1 MNYNSQL
8 KALVLPEYGR
18 HIHQMVDYAM
28 TIENREERTRA
39 ADAIVT
45 VMGNLFPHLRDVS
58 DFKHKLWDHLAI
70 MSDFQLDIDF
80 PYALPEK
87 ENFDSKPNQVPYSEN
102 KMTYRHYGRLIEEMI
117 GKAIEMEEGELRDHL
132 ITLLANH
139 MRKSLFNWNKDY
151 ATDER
156 IQNDIATLSK
166 GELKVDINLVK
177 GPDIREGRAPQGA
190 GRPRKRSF
198 SRRNRK

>member
-8 KALVLPEYGR
+8 KPLVLPEYGR

-28 TIENREERTRA
+28 TIEDRDERTRA

-80 PYALPEK
+80 PYTLPER
-87 ENFDSKPNQVPYSEN
+87 ENFHSKPERVPYSEN
-102 KMTYRHYGRLIEEMI
+102 RMAYRHYGRLTEEMVA
-117 GKAIEMEEGELRDHL
+117 KAVEMEEGELRDHL

-139 MRKSLFNWNKDY
+139 MRKSLFNWNKDH

-156 IQNDIATLSK
+156 IQNDIYNLSK
-166 GELKVDINLVK
+166 GKLKVDINLVK
-177 GPDIREGRAPQGA
+177 GPEVRETRRGPITN
-190 GRPRKRSF
+190 RPRKRPF
-198 SRRNRK
+198 VRKTRN

>member
-8 KALVLPEYGR
+8 KPLVLPEYGR
-18 HIHQMVDYAM
+18 HIHQMVDHAM
-28 TIENREERTRA
+28 TLEDRDERTRA

-80 PYALPEK
+80 PYTLPER
-87 ENFDSKPNQVPYSEN
+87 ENFDSKPDPVPYSEN
-102 KMTYRHYGRLIEEMI
+102 RMAYRHYGRLIEEMV
-117 GKAIEMEEGELRDHL
+117 GKAVEMEEGELRDHL

-139 MRKSLFNWNKDY
+139 MRKSLFNWNKDH

-156 IQNDIATLSK
+156 IQNDIYNLSK
-166 GELKVDINLVK
+166 GKLKVDINLVK
-177 GPDIREGRAPQGA
+177 GPEVRETRRPQNTN
-190 GRPRKRSF
+190 RPTRRPFVRKA
-198 SRRNRK
+198 RK

>member
-8 KALVLPEYGR
+8 KPLVLPEYGR
-18 HIHQMVDYAM
+18 HIHQMVDHAM
-28 TIENREERTRA
+28 TIEDRDERTRA

-80 PYALPEK
+80 PYTLPER
-87 ENFDSKPNQVPYSEN
+87 ENFDSKPDRVPYSEN
-102 KMTYRHYGRLIEEMI
+102 RMAYRHYGRLTEEMV
-117 GKAIEMEEGELRDHL
+117 GKAVEMEEGELRDHL

-139 MRKSLFNWNKDY
+139 MRKSLFNWNKDH
-151 ATDER
+151 ATDDR
-156 IQNDIATLSK
+156 IQNDIYNLSK
-166 GELKVDINLVK
+166 GKLKVDISLVK
-177 GPDIREGRAPQGA
+177 GPEIREPRRAQNTN
-190 GRPRKRSF
+190 RP
-198 SRRNRK
+198 SRRPFVRKNRS

>member
-8 KALVLPEYGR
+8 KPLVLPEYGR

-28 TIENREERTRA
+28 TIEDREERTRA

-80 PYALPEK
+80 PYTLPER
-87 ENFDSKPNQVPYSEN
+87 ENFDSKPDRVPYSEN
-102 KMTYRHYGRLIEEMI
+102 RMAYRHYGRLTEEMV
-117 GKAIEMEEGELRDHL
+117 GKAVEMEEGELRDHL

-139 MRKSLFNWNKDY
+139 MRKSLFNWNKDH

-156 IQNDIATLSK
+156 IQNDIYNLSK
-166 GELKVDINLVK
+166 GKLKVDINLVK
-177 GPDIREGRAPQGA
+177 GPEVRETRGTQGA
-190 GRPRKRSF
+190 NRPRKRPF
-198 SRRNRK
+198 IRKSRS

>member
-8 KALVLPEYGR
+8 KPLVLPEYGR
-18 HIHQMVDYAM
+18 HIHQMVDHVM
-28 TIENREERTRA
+28 TIEDREERTRA

-80 PYALPEK
+80 PYTLPER
-87 ENFDSKPNQVPYSEN
+87 ENFDSKPDRVPYSEN
-102 KMTYRHYGRLIEEMI
+102 RMAYRHYGRLIEEMV
-117 GKAIEMEEGELRDHL
+117 GKAVEMEDGELRNHL
-132 ITLLANH
+132 ITLLSNH
-139 MRKSLFNWNKDY
+139 MRKSLFNWNKDH

-156 IQNDIATLSK
+156 IQKDIYNLSK
-166 GELKVDINLVK
+166 GKLKVDINLVK
-177 GPDIREGRAPQGA
+177 GPEIRETRRAQSTN
-190 GRPRKRSF
+190 RPTRRPFVRKA
-198 SRRNRK
+198 RN